1 MIKSQYEFK
10 TKYRSLYLVAS
21 PEELLGVFLTKQK
34 VPTVVK
40 LEDSK
45 QEHKIISD
53 TVRQLQE
60 YFLGTRKQFDI
71 KFNLSGTTFQN
82 RVWRELSKI
91 PFGRTVSYREIA
103 KRIKNPKA
111 VQAVGTANSKNPFCI
126 IVPCHRVI
134 NANGLMGG
142 YAGGL
147 KMKQGLLLHEQRII

>member
-71 KFNLSGTTFQN
+71 KF
-82 RVWRELSKI
+82 
-91 PFGRTVSYREIA
+91 
-103 KRIKNPKA
+103 
-111 VQAVGTANSKNPFCI
+111 
-126 IVPCHRVI
+126 
-134 NANGLMGG
+134 
-142 YAGGL
+142 
-147 KMKQGLLLHEQRII
+147 